1 MDDSSKTNHS
11 SKGTIDSF
19 RGDFFYLSNFSN
31 YPITY
36 EGITYKNN
44 EAAFQAAKLAT
55 NTTIDSKTKLTRQNF
70 SDMTGRQAKEAGKRV
85 SLRSDWENIKL
96 QVMKD
101 ICKAKFTQNKSLKEK
116 LIQTGNAPIIE
127 NNSWGDT
134 FWGVS
139 NKDGENHLGKILMEI
154 RSELDTEP
162 GDEKKYQEKEQEPL
176 DNSRL
181 GKSKRKLVRLQNE
194 LNEQIEKMF
203 EHQRKT
209 NGQPMNDKRNGHS
222 FFKKQELLENKV
234 HSLREEIKQQE
245 KQVEKLERQEELK
258 EMGYNKYGG
267 LDITIENIPRIKEE
281 IGRFEKGEST
291 FSAATIRKYQRKLET
306 LEQLKEK
313 SEKGKTNILPE
324 VQAIIDSGRVT
335 QWKKNPTI
343 YFLKG
348 YRKVALELNENGE
361 FQVSKR
367 YPAKNEKEKELV
379 NELVS
384 AKSSVSD
391 EFERYL
397 TEINHQAFNIIL
409 NKKGYLFSD
418 KDVEKMSNILF
429 DLENKHWENIED
441 KRIMRD
447 FSIVKAVRQNIIT
460 ANEVLNKSGQNDAYR
475 HVYKFEDNYEE
486 VMIEE
491 KLISNELSKEQK
503 EVLMNQGQE
512 VSKEY
517 NVPYGFVENINEYS
531 DFLIDH
537 MQRKNERNKHF
548 YRVEFNENDP
558 GKGLKSYG
566 GEIVTLELIDQL
578 KTLDN
583 QYAGGTGYYKFYFE
597 EVKNGEVV
605 DQIRMDLGDGVNSN
619 QPVYLELAKLCDQ
632 VPEKEQKQAVK
643 NEPDLKNQVK
653 DKETKKKQKG
663 YQKRTTEDIK
673 QEVKL
678 LSQQALDAVKKHTH
692 SPEDVKE
699 LLNFMSRFP
708 ERSFRNQVLI
718 EAQFPGASA
727 CLGRAA
733 LKKEGI
739 YIKQGEQGNKIFVR
753 KTVKGFYD
761 KGRGFV
767 RETEA
772 TPEDKKRIES
782 GQIEVIKKPYYTI
795 EKVFDITQTQLKPED
810 YPKIFPNRVFDFQL
824 DKKGQS
830 ELQAGI
836 QAVANTIGIQI
847 RDMTESEVYPRELGQ
862 ARGAYVHNEFTGQE
876 EIVMNTRNTPTQHL
890 ATSIHEL
897 AHARMHKFSELDTET
912 KELQAE
918 MTSYI
923 ICKHFGMDTSEKAI
937 PYIATWTKNGQTLD
951 DKEAT
956 ERGKIMNDV
965 SRVANEFIQTISKEI
980 NQYRERDP
988 EIQQAEVKQD
998 HKDPVEMVE
1007 QKNVVPVG
1015 SLWIDKKDGKVME
1028 EDTGRTLQLKD
1039 AAFIEDSQHN
1049 QVILKGKSYG
1059 KEIQTALPSDEFALG
1074 NPFHFSQETVSE
1086 VAKRKN
1092 EIYHEQQMTQKERV

>member
-1 MDDSSKTNHS
+1 M
-11 SKGTIDSF
+11 I
-19 RGDFFYLSNFSN
+19 FYEEE
-31 YPITY
+31 T
-36 EGITYKNN
+36 
-44 EAAFQAAKLAT
+44 
-55 NTTIDSKTKLTRQNF
+55 
-70 SDMTGRQAKEAGKRV
+70 DMAE
-85 SLRSDWENIKL
+85 
-96 QVMKD
+96 
-101 ICKAKFTQNKSLKEK
+101 EK
-116 LIQTGNAPIIE
+116 
-127 NNSWGDT
+127 
-134 FWGVS
+134 
-139 NKDGENHLGKILMEI
+139 
-154 RSELDTEP
+154 
-162 GDEKKYQEKEQEPL
+162 EPL

-194 LNEQIEKMF
+194 LNEQIEKMV

-209 NGQPMNDKRNGHS
+209 NGQPMNDKRNGRS
-222 FFKKQELLENKV
+222 WFRQQERIENKV

-267 LDITIENIPRIKEE
+267 LDMTIENIPRIREE
-281 IGRFEKGEST
+281 IERFEKGESS

-313 SEKGKTNILPE
+313 SEKGKENILPE

-361 FQVSKR
+361 FEESKKYQATSEEEKAAIR
-367 YPAKNEKEKELV
+367 ELLEEAAPTDSLKEKE
-379 NELVS
+379 
-384 AKSSVSD
+384 
-391 EFERYL
+391 
-397 TEINHQAFNIIL
+397 
-409 NKKGYLFSD
+409 
-418 KDVEKMSNILF
+418 
-429 DLENKHWENIED
+429 
-441 KRIMRD
+441 
-447 FSIVKAVRQNIIT
+447 
-460 ANEVLNKSGQNDAYR
+460 ND
-475 HVYKFEDNYEE
+475 
-486 VMIEE
+486 
-491 KLISNELSKEQK
+491 
-503 EVLMNQGQE
+503 
-512 VSKEY
+512 
-517 NVPYGFVENINEYS
+517 
-531 DFLIDH
+531 
-537 MQRKNERNKHF
+537 HF

-558 GKGLKSYG
+558 EKGLKSYG
-566 GEIVTLELIDQL
+566 GEIVTFELIDQL

-583 QYAGGTGYYKFYFE
+583 QYAAEAGYYKFYFE

-619 QPVYLELAKLCDQ
+619 QPIYLELAKLCEQ
-632 VPEKEQKQAVK
+632 VPEKEQKQTVK
-643 NEPDLKNQVK
+643 NEPITKEQMQS
-653 DKETKKKQKG
+653 KETKTKQKG
-663 YQKRTTEDIK
+663 YQKRTAEEIK
-673 QEVKL
+673 QEVKS

-708 ERSFRNQVLI
+708 ERSFRNQLLI
-718 EAQFPGASA
+718 EEQFPGATA

-739 YIKQGEQGNKIFVR
+739 YIKKGEQGNKIFVR
-753 KTVKGFYD
+753 KTVKGFYE

-824 DKKGQS
+824 DTKGQS

-836 QAVANTIGIQI
+836 QAVANNIGIQI
-847 RDMTESEVYPRELGQ
+847 RDMSESEIYQRELGQ
-862 ARGAYVHNEFTGQE
+862 ARGAYVRNEFTGEE

-897 AHARMHKFSELDTET
+897 AHARMHKFSELDTVT

-923 ICKHFGMDTSEKAI
+923 VCKHFGMDTSEKAI
-937 PYIATWTKNGQTLD
+937 PYIAAWTKNGQTLD
-951 DKEAT
+951 DKEAA

-965 SRVANEFIQTISKEI
+965 SRVANEFIQTISTEI
-980 NQYRERDP
+980 NQYREKEYDQEKKRPQSGNIELDNATKELQKQAGVVVSTYRHWFSDHEETRP
-988 EIQQAEVKQD
+988 ILIKEFEKLLTVYKENQQVLTKENLGEKKEALAIT
-998 HKDPVEMVE
+998 E
-1007 QKNVVPVG
+1007 QLNHYDNHSSEDALYVVSDNISQYYFRNRMEVPVFEKLKDRSEIEKEKIVKIG
-1015 SLWIDKKDGKVME
+1015 TLWIDKKDGKVME
-1028 EDTGRTLQLKD
+1028 ENTGRTLHLKE
-1039 AAFIEDSQHN
+1039 AAFIEDPQHN

-1059 KEIQTALPSDEFALG
+1059 KEIQTALSSEEFALG
-1074 NPFHFSQETVSE
+1074 NPFRFSLETVSE

-1092 EIYHEQQMTQKERV
+1092 EIYYEQQLSQKERV

>member
-1 MDDSSKTNHS
+1 MA
-11 SKGTIDSF
+11 
-19 RGDFFYLSNFSN
+19 
-31 YPITY
+31 
-36 EGITYKNN
+36 E
-44 EAAFQAAKLAT
+44 
-55 NTTIDSKTKLTRQNF
+55 
-70 SDMTGRQAKEAGKRV
+70 
-85 SLRSDWENIKL
+85 
-96 QVMKD
+96 
-101 ICKAKFTQNKSLKEK
+101 EK
-116 LIQTGNAPIIE
+116 
-127 NNSWGDT
+127 
-134 FWGVS
+134 
-139 NKDGENHLGKILMEI
+139 
-154 RSELDTEP
+154 
-162 GDEKKYQEKEQEPL
+162 EPL

-194 LNEQIEKMF
+194 LNEQIEKMV

-209 NGQPMNDKRNGHS
+209 NGQPMNDKRNGRS
-222 FFKKQELLENKV
+222 WFRQQERIENKV

-267 LDITIENIPRIKEE
+267 LDMTIENIPRIREE
-281 IGRFEKGEST
+281 IERFEKGESS

-313 SEKGKTNILPE
+313 SEKGKENILPE

-361 FQVSKR
+361 FEESKKYQATSEEEKAAIR
-367 YPAKNEKEKELV
+367 ELLEEAAPTDSLKEKET
-379 NELVS
+379 
-384 AKSSVSD
+384 D
-391 EFERYL
+391 
-397 TEINHQAFNIIL
+397 
-409 NKKGYLFSD
+409 
-418 KDVEKMSNILF
+418 
-429 DLENKHWENIED
+429 
-441 KRIMRD
+441 
-447 FSIVKAVRQNIIT
+447 
-460 ANEVLNKSGQNDAYR
+460 
-475 HVYKFEDNYEE
+475 
-486 VMIEE
+486 
-491 KLISNELSKEQK
+491 
-503 EVLMNQGQE
+503 
-512 VSKEY
+512 
-517 NVPYGFVENINEYS
+517 
-531 DFLIDH
+531 
-537 MQRKNERNKHF
+537 HF

-558 GKGLKSYG
+558 EKGLKSYG
-566 GEIVTLELIDQL
+566 GEIVTFELIDQL

-583 QYAGGTGYYKFYFE
+583 QYAAEAGYYKFYFE

-619 QPVYLELAKLCDQ
+619 QPIYLELAKLCEQ
-632 VPEKEQKQAVK
+632 VPEKEQKQTVK
-643 NEPDLKNQVK
+643 NEPITKEQMQS
-653 DKETKKKQKG
+653 KETKTKQKG
-663 YQKRTTEDIK
+663 YQKRTAEEIK
-673 QEVKL
+673 QEVKS

-708 ERSFRNQVLI
+708 ERSFRNQLLI
-718 EAQFPGASA
+718 EEQFPGATA

-739 YIKQGEQGNKIFVR
+739 YIKKGEQGNKIFVR
-753 KTVKGFYD
+753 KTVKGFYE

-824 DKKGQS
+824 DTKGQS

-836 QAVANTIGIQI
+836 QAVANNIGIQI
-847 RDMTESEVYPRELGQ
+847 RDMSESEIYQRELGQ
-862 ARGAYVHNEFTGQE
+862 ARGAYVRNEFTGEE

-897 AHARMHKFSELDTET
+897 AHARMHKFSELDTAT

-923 ICKHFGMDTSEKAI
+923 VCKHFGMDTSEKAI
-937 PYIATWTKNGQTLD
+937 PYIAAWTKNGQTLD
-951 DKEAT
+951 DKEAA

-965 SRVANEFIQTISKEI
+965 SRVANEFIQTISTEI
-980 NQYRERDP
+980 NQYREKEYDQEKKRPQSGNIELDNATKELQKQAGVVVSTYRHWFSDHEETRP
-988 EIQQAEVKQD
+988 ILIKEFEKLLTVYKENQQVLTKENLGEKKEALAIT
-998 HKDPVEMVE
+998 E
-1007 QKNVVPVG
+1007 QLNHYDNHSSEDALYVVSDNISQYYFRNRMEVPVFEKLKDRSEIEKEKIVKIG
-1015 SLWIDKKDGKVME
+1015 TLWIDKKDGKVME
-1028 EDTGRTLQLKD
+1028 ENTGRTLHLKE
-1039 AAFIEDSQHN
+1039 AAFIEDPQHN

-1059 KEIQTALPSDEFALG
+1059 KEIQTALSSEEFALG
-1074 NPFHFSQETVSE
+1074 NPFRFSLETVSE

-1092 EIYHEQQMTQKERV
+1092 EIYYEQQLSQKERV